1 MAVQWSCKQ
10 SHEWFNPTLSY
21 SSTLPV
27 CSNQV
32 TESHYLQ
39 QQLDSYNASRLLAQ
53 LSLLNIIA
61 MVVVIFSLLLL
72 LLLLLLNKS
81 RKLLLSPLCK
91 VITLTPG
98 GVQHIANSCMS
109 VCFLHISTNGQN
121 NLR

>member
-1 MAVQWSCKQ
+1 VLLAATSKAMRAEKLSNKIFQLLGVPANMDCPKQWLYSGHVN
-10 SHEWFNPTLSY
+10 SPTSGWFPPTLSY
-21 SSTLPV
+21 SSTLSV

-39 QQLDSYNASRLLAQ
+39 QQLDSYNASRSLAQ

-81 RKLLLSPLCK
+81 
-91 VITLTPG
+91 
-98 GVQHIANSCMS
+98 
-109 VCFLHISTNGQN
+109 
-121 NLR
+121 